1 MQTWV
6 AIVVGLTEVK
16 TCLVKPKAV
25 TGSKGFSP
33 GAIRTGQGQTNIFIS
48 DFFPFRSVRINFF
61 FFTDIRHQIVGNLL
75 C

>member
-1 MQTWV
+1 MLPQLLFLDRGEGSVQTWV

-33 GAIRTGQGQTNIFIS
+33 GAIRTGQGQANIFIS
-48 DFFPFRSVRINFF
+48 DFFPSEV
-61 FFTDIRHQIVGNLL
+61 
-75 C
+75 